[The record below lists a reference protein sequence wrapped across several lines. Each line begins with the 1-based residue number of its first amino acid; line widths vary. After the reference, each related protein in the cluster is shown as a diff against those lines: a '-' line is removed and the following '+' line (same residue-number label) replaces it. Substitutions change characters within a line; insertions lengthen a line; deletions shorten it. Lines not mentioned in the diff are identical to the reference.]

1 MGLRPGA
8 QGKAPRVAHVQA
20 LTRPRKHS
28 ETLLY
33 KYECDGL
40 RDNAAFQVFTDKKPH
55 YNAKLSSYAYDFKGR
70 VKEASVKNFQLVPL
84 AKQGKGEVSNDF
96 VLQFGK
102 RNKDDFILDLQYP
115 LSIFQGFG
123 LALAA
128 FDID

>member
-1 MGLRPGA
+1 M
-8 QGKAPRVAHVQA
+8 
-20 LTRPRKHS
+20 
-28 ETLLY
+28 
-33 KYECDGL
+33 
-40 RDNAAFQVFTDKKPH
+40 
-55 YNAKLSSYAYDFKGR
+55 
-70 VKEASVKNFQLVPL
+70 KNFQLVPL

-102 RNKDDFILDLQYP
+102 RSKDDFILDLQYP